1 MSFSFQ
7 IQNSTLIHE
16 IWGIMFAC
24 IASLGIYIS
33 LILLVRD
40 RCRGSLRCWL
50 GFYTASLS
58 LLLLDL
64 VFLNSDWGNEWL
76 NSMGIVLLFFIGPFF
91 FQYRKASWH
100 QKGLGK
106 VLIHL
111 LPGGLVFFC
120 MGICNLGD
128 TVWYVC
134 GLIHAGIYLL
144 IPLLI
149 PGQTDLLLPRH
160 GILQLLLYTGICI
173 TSLAIPRVSV
183 FIFSSV
189 GLAILILHIW
199 VRLLYAAYLSY
210 MISKS

>member
-1 MSFSFQ
+1 
-7 IQNSTLIHE
+7 
-16 IWGIMFAC
+16 MFAC

-64 VFLNSDWGNEWL
+64 VFLISDWGHEWL
-76 NSMGIVLLFFIGPFF
+76 NSMGIVLLFLIGPFF
-91 FQYRKASWH
+91 FQYRKASSH

-106 VLIHL
+106 VLIHV
-111 LPGGLVFFC
+111 LPGGLAFFC
-120 MGICNLGD
+120 MGICDLGA

-134 GLIHAGIYLL
+134 GLVHAGIY
-144 IPLLI
+144 LLI
-149 PGQTDLLLPRH
+149 PGQTDLLLGRH
-160 GILQLLLYTGICI
+160 RILQFLLYTGICF

-199 VRLLYAAYLSY
+199 ARLLYAAYLSY